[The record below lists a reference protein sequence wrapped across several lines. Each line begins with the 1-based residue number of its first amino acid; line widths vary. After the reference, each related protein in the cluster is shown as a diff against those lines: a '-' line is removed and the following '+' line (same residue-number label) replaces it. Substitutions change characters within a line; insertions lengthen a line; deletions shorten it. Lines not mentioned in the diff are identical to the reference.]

1 MRILEDVSLLLR
13 EFLNWRLL
21 ILSFCSTNLNSQPA
35 SSEWFSFL
43 YRTKHESSKS
53 KRPLPPT
60 EKPQHQIKR
69 PELFFRHPGI
79 RVSSNNIFHFKNSA
93 LRTHHH
99 AFCNIHVIHVI
110 CQLHSRSYQNL
121 ELFHFLSTLPICQ
134 VTFRYWKGSFLERKG
149 PNQCFLQPSLV

>member
-1 MRILEDVSLLLR
+1 MSLRTWSLLQ
-13 EFLNWRLL
+13 
-21 ILSFCSTNLNSQPA
+21 SQRGIRDENFGRCFSRPA

-43 YRTKHESSKS
+43 NRIKHESSKS

-69 PELFFRHPGI
+69 PELFSRHPGI
-79 RVSSNNIFHFKNSA
+79 RVSSNNMFHFKNSA

-99 AFCNIHVIHVI
+99 VFCNIHVIHVI

-134 VTFRYWKGSFLERKG
+134 VTFRYRKGSFLERKG